1 MSVIAIL
8 CLLAIVL
15 SITVFMVWASASIRS
30 RVYVRAFC
38 REKTDRK
45 VVYLTFDD
53 GPHPPET
60 ERVLDVL
67 RERGARA
74 TFFLIGSKVSGNE
87 AVLRRMLEEGHTLG
101 LHTYSHAGTFPL
113 LSLDK
118 MLADVN
124 EGKRTVESV
133 AGRKISLFR
142 PPFGVTNPTIA
153 KVVRTLGL
161 QTVGW
166 DVRSFDTMFCKSSEH
181 SCNSSGYS
189 CNSSGHDWYVSV
201 VERIMKQVRPGS
213 VSTLSFSSCIWYSV
227 PSAAGAASLWL
238 NAQNPPPAASAA
250 MMSTMMRL
258 AIFFFC
264 MGQNHPFCHLDFPF
278 SYHSIAFSVFLSLS
292 PACCGEERT

>member
-8 CLLAIVL
+8 CILAIVL

-30 RVYVRAFC
+30 GVYVRAFC

-87 AVLRRMLEEGHTLG
+87 AVLRRMLEEGHALG

-113 LSLDK
+113 LSFDK

-124 EGKRTVESV
+124 EGKRAVESV
-133 AGRKISLFR
+133 AGKKISLFR

-153 KVVRTLGL
+153 KVIRTLGL

-181 SCNSSGYS
+181 SYKQ
-189 CNSSGHDWYVSV
+189 SGHDWYVPV
-201 VERIMKQVRPGS
+201 VERIMKQMRPGS
-213 VSTLSFSSCIWYSV
+213 VILLHDRLDGASELLALLLDSL
-227 PSAAGAASLWL
+227 AAS
-238 NAQNPPPAASAA
+238 
-250 MMSTMMRL
+250 
-258 AIFFFC
+258 
-264 MGQNHPFCHLDFPF
+264 GYDFTTALPNTQT
-278 SYHSIAFSVFLSLS
+278 SSSDSSETNLS
-292 PACCGEERT
+292 

>member
-1 MSVIAIL
+1 MSAIAIL
-8 CLLAIVL
+8 CILAIVL

-30 RVYVRAFC
+30 GVYVRAFC

-74 TFFLIGSKVSGNE
+74 TFFLIGSKISGNE
-87 AVLRRMLEEGHTLG
+87 AVLRRMLEEGHALG

-113 LSLDK
+113 LSFDK
-118 MLADVN
+118 MLTDVN
-124 EGKRTVESV
+124 EGKRAVESV
-133 AGRKISLFR
+133 AGKKISLFR

-153 KVVRTLGL
+153 KVVRTLRL

-166 DVRSFDTMFCKSSEH
+166 DVRSLDTMFCKSSEH
-181 SCNSSGYS
+181 SCKQSGYS
-189 CNSSGHDWYVSV
+189 CKQSEHSCKQSGYSCKQSGHDWYVPV

-213 VSTLSFSSCIWYSV
+213 VILLHDRLDGASELLALLLDSLAASGYDFTTALPNTLIFSSDS
-227 PSAAGAASLWL
+227 SET
-238 NAQNPPPAASAA
+238 N
-250 MMSTMMRL
+250 
-258 AIFFFC
+258 
-264 MGQNHPFCHLDFPF
+264 
-278 SYHSIAFSVFLSLS
+278 LS
-292 PACCGEERT
+292 

>member
-8 CLLAIVL
+8 CILAIVL
-15 SITVFMVWASASIRS
+15 SIIVFMVWASASIRS
-30 RVYVRAFC
+30 GVYVRAFC

-87 AVLRRMLEEGHTLG
+87 AVLHRMLEDGHALG

-113 LSLDK
+113 LSFDK

-124 EGKRTVESV
+124 EGKRAVESV
-133 AGRKISLFR
+133 AGKKISLFR
-142 PPFGVTNPTIA
+142 PPFGVTNPTIS

-161 QTVGW
+161 HTVGW

-181 SCNSSGYS
+181 SCKSSEHSCKQSGYS
-189 CNSSGHDWYVSV
+189 CKQSEHSCKQSGHDWYVPV

-213 VSTLSFSSCIWYSV
+213 VILLHDRLDGASELLSLLLDSL
-227 PSAAGAASLWL
+227 AAS
-238 NAQNPPPAASAA
+238 
-250 MMSTMMRL
+250 
-258 AIFFFC
+258 
-264 MGQNHPFCHLDFPF
+264 GYDFTRALPNTLT
-278 SYHSIAFSVFLSLS
+278 SSSDSSETNLS
-292 PACCGEERT
+292 

>member
-8 CLLAIVL
+8 CILAIVL

-30 RVYVRAFC
+30 GVYVRAFC
-38 REKTDRK
+38 RVKTDRK

-60 ERVLDVL
+60 AHVLDVL

-87 AVLRRMLEEGHTLG
+87 AVLRRMLEEGHALG

-113 LSLDK
+113 LSFDK

-124 EGKRTVESV
+124 EGKHAVESV
-133 AGRKISLFR
+133 AGKKISLFR

-153 KVVRTLGL
+153 KVIRTLGL

-181 SCNSSGYS
+181 SCKQSGYS
-189 CNSSGHDWYVSV
+189 CKQSEHSCKQSGHDWYVPV

-213 VSTLSFSSCIWYSV
+213 VILLHDRLDGASELLALLLDSLA
-227 PSAAGAASLWL
+227 AAGY
-238 NAQNPPPAASAA
+238 
-250 MMSTMMRL
+250 
-258 AIFFFC
+258 
-264 MGQNHPFCHLDFPF
+264 DFTCALPNTLI
-278 SYHSIAFSVFLSLS
+278 SSSDSSETNLS
-292 PACCGEERT
+292 

>member
-1 MSVIAIL
+1 MSVITIL
-8 CLLAIVL
+8 CMLVIVL

-30 RVYVRAFC
+30 GVYVRAFC

-67 RERGARA
+67 REHGARA

-87 AVLRRMLEEGHTLG
+87 AVLHRMLEEGHALG

-113 LSLDK
+113 LSFDK

-124 EGKRTVESV
+124 EGKRAVESV
-133 AGRKISLFR
+133 AGKKISLFR

-161 QTVGW
+161 HTVGW

-181 SCNSSGYS
+181 SCAQ
-189 CNSSGHDWYVSV
+189 SGHDWYVPV

-213 VSTLSFSSCIWYSV
+213 VILLHDRLYGASDLL
-227 PSAAGAASLWL
+227 ALLLDNLAAS
-238 NAQNPPPAASAA
+238 
-250 MMSTMMRL
+250 
-258 AIFFFC
+258 
-264 MGQNHPFCHLDFPF
+264 GYDFTRALPNTLI
-278 SYHSIAFSVFLSLS
+278 SSSDSSETNLS
-292 PACCGEERT
+292 

>member
-8 CLLAIVL
+8 CILAIVL

-30 RVYVRAFC
+30 GVYVRAFC

-87 AVLRRMLEEGHTLG
+87 AVLRRMLEEGHALG

-113 LSLDK
+113 LSFDK

-124 EGKRTVESV
+124 EGKCAVESV
-133 AGRKISLFR
+133 TGKKISLFR

-181 SCNSSGYS
+181 SCKQSGHSCKQSEHSCKQSGYS
-189 CNSSGHDWYVSV
+189 CKQSGYDWYVPV

-213 VSTLSFSSCIWYSV
+213 VILLHDRLDGASELLALLLDSL
-227 PSAAGAASLWL
+227 AAS
-238 NAQNPPPAASAA
+238 
-250 MMSTMMRL
+250 
-258 AIFFFC
+258 
-264 MGQNHPFCHLDFPF
+264 GYDFTRALPNTLI
-278 SYHSIAFSVFLSLS
+278 SSSDSSETNLS
-292 PACCGEERT
+292 

>member
-8 CLLAIVL
+8 CILAIVL

-30 RVYVRAFC
+30 GVYVRAFC

-87 AVLRRMLEEGHTLG
+87 AVLRRMLEEGHALG

-113 LSLDK
+113 LSFDK

-124 EGKRTVESV
+124 EGKRAVESV
-133 AGRKISLFR
+133 AGKKISLFR
-142 PPFGVTNPTIA
+142 PPFGVTNPTIS

-161 QTVGW
+161 HTVGW

-181 SCNSSGYS
+181 SCKQSGYS
-189 CNSSGHDWYVSV
+189 CKQSEHSCKQSGYSCKQSGHDWYVPV

-213 VSTLSFSSCIWYSV
+213 VILLHDRLDGASDLLSLLLDSL
-227 PSAAGAASLWL
+227 AAS
-238 NAQNPPPAASAA
+238 
-250 MMSTMMRL
+250 
-258 AIFFFC
+258 
-264 MGQNHPFCHLDFPF
+264 GYDFTCALPNTLI
-278 SYHSIAFSVFLSLS
+278 SSSDSSETNLS
-292 PACCGEERT
+292 

>member
-1 MSVIAIL
+1 MSVITIL
-8 CLLAIVL
+8 CMLVIVL

-30 RVYVRAFC
+30 GVYVRAFC

-87 AVLRRMLEEGHTLG
+87 AVLRRMLEEGHALG

-113 LSLDK
+113 LSFDK

-124 EGKRTVESV
+124 EGKRAVESV
-133 AGRKISLFR
+133 AGKKISLFR

-153 KVVRTLGL
+153 KVVRTLRL

-181 SCNSSGYS
+181 SCKQ
-189 CNSSGHDWYVSV
+189 SGHDWYVPV

-213 VSTLSFSSCIWYSV
+213 VILLHDRLDGASELLALLLDSL
-227 PSAAGAASLWL
+227 AAS
-238 NAQNPPPAASAA
+238 
-250 MMSTMMRL
+250 
-258 AIFFFC
+258 
-264 MGQNHPFCHLDFPF
+264 GYDFTRALPNTLI
-278 SYHSIAFSVFLSLS
+278 SSSDSSETNLS
-292 PACCGEERT
+292 

>member
-8 CLLAIVL
+8 CMLVIVL

-30 RVYVRAFC
+30 GVYVRAFC

-67 RERGARA
+67 RERGAKA

-87 AVLRRMLEEGHTLG
+87 AVLRRMLEEGHALG

-113 LSLDK
+113 LSFDK

-124 EGKRTVESV
+124 EGKRSVESV
-133 AGRKISLFR
+133 AGKKISLFR
-142 PPFGVTNPTIA
+142 PPFGVTNPTIS
-153 KVVRTLGL
+153 KVIRTLRL

-181 SCNSSGYS
+181 SCKQ
-189 CNSSGHDWYVSV
+189 SGHDWYVPV

-213 VSTLSFSSCIWYSV
+213 VILLHDRLDGASELLALLLDSL
-227 PSAAGAASLWL
+227 AASGYDFT
-238 NAQNPPPAASAA
+238 SALPNTLI
-250 MMSTMMRL
+250 SSSDSSET
-258 AIFFFC
+258 
-264 MGQNHPFCHLDFPF
+264 N
-278 SYHSIAFSVFLSLS
+278 LS
-292 PACCGEERT
+292 

>member
-1 MSVIAIL
+1 MSVITIL
-8 CLLAIVL
+8 CMLVIVL

-30 RVYVRAFC
+30 GVYVRAFC

-45 VVYLTFDD
+45 EVYLTFDD

-67 RERGARA
+67 RERGAKA

-87 AVLRRMLEEGHTLG
+87 AVLRRMLEEGHALG

-113 LSLDK
+113 LSFDK

-124 EGKRTVESV
+124 EGKRAVESV
-133 AGRKISLFR
+133 AGKKISLFR

-153 KVVRTLGL
+153 KVVRILGL
-161 QTVGW
+161 HTVGW

-181 SCNSSGYS
+181 SCKSSEHSCEQSEYS
-189 CNSSGHDWYVSV
+189 CKQSEHSCKQSGHDWYVPV

-213 VSTLSFSSCIWYSV
+213 VILLHDRLDGASELLALLLDSL
-227 PSAAGAASLWL
+227 AAS
-238 NAQNPPPAASAA
+238 
-250 MMSTMMRL
+250 
-258 AIFFFC
+258 
-264 MGQNHPFCHLDFPF
+264 GYDFTRALPNTLI
-278 SYHSIAFSVFLSLS
+278 SSSDSSETNLS
-292 PACCGEERT
+292 

>member
-1 MSVIAIL
+1 MSAIAIL
-8 CLLAIVL
+8 CILAIVL

-30 RVYVRAFC
+30 GVYVRAFC

-74 TFFLIGSKVSGNE
+74 TFFLIGFKVSGNE
-87 AVLRRMLEEGHTLG
+87 AALRRMLEEGHALG
-101 LHTYSHAGTFPL
+101 LHTYSHARTFPL
-113 LSLDK
+113 LSFDK

-124 EGKRTVESV
+124 EGKRAVESV

-153 KVVRTLGL
+153 KVIRTLGL

-166 DVRSFDTMFCKSSEH
+166 DVRSFDTMSCKSSEH
-181 SCNSSGYS
+181 SCKSSEHSCKQSGYS
-189 CNSSGHDWYVSV
+189 CKQSEHFCKQSGHDWYVPV

-213 VSTLSFSSCIWYSV
+213 VILLHDRLDGASELLALLLDSLVASGYDFTRALPNTLTSSSD
-227 PSAAGAASLWL
+227 SSET
-238 NAQNPPPAASAA
+238 N
-250 MMSTMMRL
+250 
-258 AIFFFC
+258 
-264 MGQNHPFCHLDFPF
+264 
-278 SYHSIAFSVFLSLS
+278 LS
-292 PACCGEERT
+292 

>member
-1 MSVIAIL
+1 MSVITIL
-8 CLLAIVL
+8 CMLVIVL

-30 RVYVRAFC
+30 GVYVRAFC

-87 AVLRRMLEEGHTLG
+87 AVLRRMLEEGHALG

-113 LSLDK
+113 LSFDK

-124 EGKRTVESV
+124 EGKRAVESV
-133 AGRKISLFR
+133 AGKKISLFR

-153 KVVRTLGL
+153 KVIRTLGL
-161 QTVGW
+161 HTVGW
-166 DVRSFDTMFCKSSEH
+166 DVRSFDTMFCKSSGY
-181 SCNSSGYS
+181 SCKQSGYS
-189 CNSSGHDWYVSV
+189 CKQSEHSCKQSGYSCKQSGHDWYVPV

-213 VSTLSFSSCIWYSV
+213 VILLHDRLDGASELLSLLLDSL
-227 PSAAGAASLWL
+227 AAS
-238 NAQNPPPAASAA
+238 
-250 MMSTMMRL
+250 
-258 AIFFFC
+258 
-264 MGQNHPFCHLDFPF
+264 GYDFTRALPNTLI
-278 SYHSIAFSVFLSLS
+278 SSSDSSETNLS
-292 PACCGEERT
+292 

>member
-1 MSVIAIL
+1 MSVITIL
-8 CLLAIVL
+8 CMLVIVL

-30 RVYVRAFC
+30 GVYVRAFC
-38 REKTDRK
+38 RVKTDRK

-87 AVLRRMLEEGHTLG
+87 AVLRRMLEEGHALG

-113 LSLDK
+113 LSFDK

-124 EGKRTVESV
+124 EGKRAVESV
-133 AGRKISLFR
+133 AGKKISLFR
-142 PPFGVTNPTIA
+142 PPFGVTNPTIS

-161 QTVGW
+161 HTVGW

-181 SCNSSGYS
+181 SCKQ
-189 CNSSGHDWYVSV
+189 SGHDWYVPV

-213 VSTLSFSSCIWYSV
+213 VILLHDRLDGASELLSLLLDNL
-227 PSAAGAASLWL
+227 AAS
-238 NAQNPPPAASAA
+238 
-250 MMSTMMRL
+250 
-258 AIFFFC
+258 
-264 MGQNHPFCHLDFPF
+264 GYDFTTALPNTLI
-278 SYHSIAFSVFLSLS
+278 SSSDSSETNLS
-292 PACCGEERT
+292 

>member
-1 MSVIAIL
+1 MSVVAIL
-8 CLLAIVL
+8 CILAIVL
-15 SITVFMVWASASIRS
+15 PITVFMVWASASIRS
-30 RVYVRAFC
+30 GVYVRAFC

-87 AVLRRMLEEGHTLG
+87 AVLRRMLEEGHALG
-101 LHTYSHAGTFPL
+101 LHTYSHACTFPL
-113 LSLDK
+113 LSFDK

-124 EGKRTVESV
+124 EGKRAVESV
-133 AGRKISLFR
+133 AGKKISLFR

-181 SCNSSGYS
+181 SCKQ
-189 CNSSGHDWYVSV
+189 SGHDWYVPV
-201 VERIMKQVRPGS
+201 VERIMKQVCPGS
-213 VSTLSFSSCIWYSV
+213 VILLHDRLDGASDLLALLLDSL
-227 PSAAGAASLWL
+227 AASDY
-238 NAQNPPPAASAA
+238 
-250 MMSTMMRL
+250 
-258 AIFFFC
+258 
-264 MGQNHPFCHLDFPF
+264 DFTRALPNTLI
-278 SYHSIAFSVFLSLS
+278 SSSDSSETNLS
-292 PACCGEERT
+292 

>member
-1 MSVIAIL
+1 MSVITIL
-8 CLLAIVL
+8 CILVIVL
-15 SITVFMVWASASIRS
+15 SIIVFMVWASASIRS
-30 RVYVRAFC
+30 GVYVRAFC
-38 REKTDRK
+38 RENTDRK

-87 AVLRRMLEEGHTLG
+87 AVLRRMLEEGHALG

-113 LSLDK
+113 LSFDK

-124 EGKRTVESV
+124 EGKRAVESV
-133 AGRKISLFR
+133 AGKKISLFR

-181 SCNSSGYS
+181 SCKQSGYS
-189 CNSSGHDWYVSV
+189 CKQSEYSCKQSGYSCKQSGHDWYVSV

-213 VSTLSFSSCIWYSV
+213 VILLHDRLDGASELLALLLDSL
-227 PSAAGAASLWL
+227 AASGYEFTRALPNTL
-238 NAQNPPPAASAA
+238 TSSSDSSETN
-250 MMSTMMRL
+250 
-258 AIFFFC
+258 
-264 MGQNHPFCHLDFPF
+264 
-278 SYHSIAFSVFLSLS
+278 LS
-292 PACCGEERT
+292 

>member
-8 CLLAIVL
+8 CMLAIVL

-30 RVYVRAFC
+30 GVYVRAFC

-87 AVLRRMLEEGHTLG
+87 AVLHRMLEEGHALG

-113 LSLDK
+113 LSFDK

-124 EGKRTVESV
+124 EGKRAVESV
-133 AGRKISLFR
+133 AGKKISLFR

-153 KVVRTLGL
+153 KVVRTLRL

-166 DVRSFDTMFCKSSEH
+166 DVRSFDTMFCKSSGRSCKQSEH
-181 SCNSSGYS
+181 SCKQSGYS
-189 CNSSGHDWYVSV
+189 CKQSEYSCKQSGHDWYVPV

-213 VSTLSFSSCIWYSV
+213 VILLHDRLDGASDLLSLLLDSL
-227 PSAAGAASLWL
+227 AAS
-238 NAQNPPPAASAA
+238 
-250 MMSTMMRL
+250 
-258 AIFFFC
+258 
-264 MGQNHPFCHLDFPF
+264 GYDFTCALPNTLI
-278 SYHSIAFSVFLSLS
+278 SSSDSSETNLS
-292 PACCGEERT
+292 

>member
-1 MSVIAIL
+1 MSVITIL
-8 CLLAIVL
+8 CILVIVL

-30 RVYVRAFC
+30 GVYVRAFC
-38 REKTDRK
+38 REKSDRK

-87 AVLRRMLEEGHTLG
+87 AVLRRMLEEGHALG

-113 LSLDK
+113 LSFDK

-124 EGKRTVESV
+124 EGKRAVESV
-133 AGRKISLFR
+133 AGKKISLFR

-161 QTVGW
+161 RTVGW

-181 SCNSSGYS
+181 SCKQSGYS
-189 CNSSGHDWYVSV
+189 CKQSEHSCKQSGYSCKQSGHDWYVPV

-213 VSTLSFSSCIWYSV
+213 VILLHDRLDGASDLLALLLDSLAASGYDFTCALPNTLISFSDSSET
-227 PSAAGAASLWL
+227 
-238 NAQNPPPAASAA
+238 N
-250 MMSTMMRL
+250 
-258 AIFFFC
+258 
-264 MGQNHPFCHLDFPF
+264 
-278 SYHSIAFSVFLSLS
+278 LS
-292 PACCGEERT
+292 

>member
-8 CLLAIVL
+8 CILAIVL
-15 SITVFMVWASASIRS
+15 SITVFMVWASANIRS
-30 RVYVRAFC
+30 GVYVRAFC

-60 ERVLDVL
+60 VRVLDVL

-87 AVLRRMLEEGHTLG
+87 AVLRRMLEDGHALG
-101 LHTYSHAGTFPL
+101 LHTYSHSGTFPL
-113 LSLDK
+113 LSFDK

-124 EGKRTVESV
+124 EGKRAVESV
-133 AGRKISLFR
+133 AGKKISLFR

-181 SCNSSGYS
+181 PCKSSEHPCKQSGYSCKQSEHS

-213 VSTLSFSSCIWYSV
+213 VILLHDRLDGASDLLALLLDSLDASGYDFAHALPNTLISSSD
-227 PSAAGAASLWL
+227 SSET
-238 NAQNPPPAASAA
+238 N
-250 MMSTMMRL
+250 
-258 AIFFFC
+258 
-264 MGQNHPFCHLDFPF
+264 
-278 SYHSIAFSVFLSLS
+278 LS
-292 PACCGEERT
+292 

>member
-1 MSVIAIL
+1 MSVITIL
-8 CLLAIVL
+8 CMLVIVL

-30 RVYVRAFC
+30 GVYVRVFC

-87 AVLRRMLEEGHTLG
+87 AVLRRMLEEGHALG

-113 LSLDK
+113 LSFDK

-124 EGKRTVESV
+124 EGKRAVESV
-133 AGRKISLFR
+133 AGKKISLFR

-181 SCNSSGYS
+181 SCKQSGYS
-189 CNSSGHDWYVSV
+189 CKQSEHSCKQSGYSCKQSEHDWYVPV

-213 VSTLSFSSCIWYSV
+213 VILLHDRLDGASSLLALLLDSL
-227 PSAAGAASLWL
+227 AAS
-238 NAQNPPPAASAA
+238 
-250 MMSTMMRL
+250 
-258 AIFFFC
+258 
-264 MGQNHPFCHLDFPF
+264 GYDFTRALPNTLI
-278 SYHSIAFSVFLSLS
+278 SSSDSSETNLS
-292 PACCGEERT
+292 

>member
-8 CLLAIVL
+8 CILAIVLAIVL

-30 RVYVRAFC
+30 GVYVRAFC
-38 REKTDRK
+38 REKTDLK

-67 RERGARA
+67 REHGARA

-87 AVLRRMLEEGHTLG
+87 AVLRRMLEEGHALG

-113 LSLDK
+113 LSFDK

-124 EGKRTVESV
+124 EGKRAVESV
-133 AGRKISLFR
+133 TGKKISLFR
-142 PPFGVTNPTIA
+142 PPFGVTNPTIS
-153 KVVRTLGL
+153 KVIRTLGL
-161 QTVGW
+161 HTVGW

-181 SCNSSGYS
+181 SCKQSGYS
-189 CNSSGHDWYVSV
+189 CKQSGHSCKSSDHSCKQSGYDWYVPV

-213 VSTLSFSSCIWYSV
+213 VILLHDRLDGASELLALLLDSL
-227 PSAAGAASLWL
+227 AAS
-238 NAQNPPPAASAA
+238 
-250 MMSTMMRL
+250 
-258 AIFFFC
+258 
-264 MGQNHPFCHLDFPF
+264 GYDFTCALPNTLI
-278 SYHSIAFSVFLSLS
+278 SSSDSSETNLS
-292 PACCGEERT
+292 

>member
-8 CLLAIVL
+8 CILAIVL

-30 RVYVRAFC
+30 GVYVRAFC
-38 REKTDRK
+38 GEKTDRK

-87 AVLRRMLEEGHTLG
+87 AVLHRMLEEGHALG

-113 LSLDK
+113 LSFDK

-124 EGKRTVESV
+124 EGKRAVESV
-133 AGRKISLFR
+133 AGKKISLFR

-181 SCNSSGYS
+181 FCKSSEHSCKQSGYS
-189 CNSSGHDWYVSV
+189 CKQSEHSCKQSEHSCKQSGHDWYVPV

-213 VSTLSFSSCIWYSV
+213 VILLHDRLDGASELLALLLDSL
-227 PSAAGAASLWL
+227 AAS
-238 NAQNPPPAASAA
+238 
-250 MMSTMMRL
+250 
-258 AIFFFC
+258 
-264 MGQNHPFCHLDFPF
+264 GYDFTCALPNTLI
-278 SYHSIAFSVFLSLS
+278 SSSDSSETNLS
-292 PACCGEERT
+292 

>member
-1 MSVIAIL
+1 MSAITIL
-8 CLLAIVL
+8 CILAIVL

-30 RVYVRAFC
+30 GVYVRAFC

-67 RERGARA
+67 REHGARA

-87 AVLRRMLEEGHTLG
+87 AVLRRMLEEGHALG

-113 LSLDK
+113 LSFDK

-124 EGKRTVESV
+124 EGKRAVESV
-133 AGRKISLFR
+133 AGKKISLFR

-153 KVVRTLGL
+153 KVIRTLGL

-181 SCNSSGYS
+181 SCKQSGYS
-189 CNSSGHDWYVSV
+189 CKQSEHSCKQSGYSCKQSGHDWYVPV

-213 VSTLSFSSCIWYSV
+213 VILLHDRLDGASGLLALLLDSL
-227 PSAAGAASLWL
+227 AAS
-238 NAQNPPPAASAA
+238 
-250 MMSTMMRL
+250 
-258 AIFFFC
+258 
-264 MGQNHPFCHLDFPF
+264 GYDFTRALPNTLI
-278 SYHSIAFSVFLSLS
+278 SSSDSSETNLS
-292 PACCGEERT
+292 

>member
-8 CLLAIVL
+8 CILAIVL

-30 RVYVRAFC
+30 GVYVRAFC

-87 AVLRRMLEEGHTLG
+87 AALRRMLEEGHALG

-113 LSLDK
+113 LSFDK

-124 EGKRTVESV
+124 EGKRSVESV
-133 AGRKISLFR
+133 AGKKISLFR

-181 SCNSSGYS
+181 SCKSSEHSCRQSGPSCKSSEHSCKQSGY
-189 CNSSGHDWYVSV
+189 DWYVPV

-213 VSTLSFSSCIWYSV
+213 VILLHDRLDGASELLALLLDSL
-227 PSAAGAASLWL
+227 AAS
-238 NAQNPPPAASAA
+238 
-250 MMSTMMRL
+250 
-258 AIFFFC
+258 
-264 MGQNHPFCHLDFPF
+264 GYDFTRALPNTLI
-278 SYHSIAFSVFLSLS
+278 SSSDSSETNLS
-292 PACCGEERT
+292 

>member
-8 CLLAIVL
+8 CILAIVL

-30 RVYVRAFC
+30 GVYVRAFC

-45 VVYLTFDD
+45 EVYLTFDD

-67 RERGARA
+67 RERGAKA

-87 AVLRRMLEEGHTLG
+87 AVLHRMLEEGHALG

-113 LSLDK
+113 LSFDK

-124 EGKRTVESV
+124 EGKRAVESV
-133 AGRKISLFR
+133 AGKKISLFR

-153 KVVRTLGL
+153 KVIRTLGMH
-161 QTVGW
+161 TVGW

-181 SCNSSGYS
+181 SCKSSEHSCKQSGYS
-189 CNSSGHDWYVSV
+189 CKQSEHSCKQSGHDWYVPV

-213 VSTLSFSSCIWYSV
+213 VILLHDRLDGASELLALLLDSLAVSGYDFTCALPNTLTSSSD
-227 PSAAGAASLWL
+227 SSET
-238 NAQNPPPAASAA
+238 N
-250 MMSTMMRL
+250 
-258 AIFFFC
+258 
-264 MGQNHPFCHLDFPF
+264 
-278 SYHSIAFSVFLSLS
+278 LS
-292 PACCGEERT
+292 

>member
-1 MSVIAIL
+1 MSVITIL
-8 CLLAIVL
+8 CMLVIVL

-30 RVYVRAFC
+30 GVYVRAFC

-87 AVLRRMLEEGHTLG
+87 AVLRRMLEEGHALG

-113 LSLDK
+113 LSFDK

-124 EGKRTVESV
+124 EGKRAVESV
-133 AGRKISLFR
+133 AGKKISLFR

-181 SCNSSGYS
+181 SCKQSGYS
-189 CNSSGHDWYVSV
+189 CKQSGHSCKQSEHSCKQSGHDWYLPV

-213 VSTLSFSSCIWYSV
+213 VILLHDRLDGASDLLSLLLDSL
-227 PSAAGAASLWL
+227 AAS
-238 NAQNPPPAASAA
+238 
-250 MMSTMMRL
+250 
-258 AIFFFC
+258 
-264 MGQNHPFCHLDFPF
+264 GYDFTCALPNTLI
-278 SYHSIAFSVFLSLS
+278 SSSDSSETNLS
-292 PACCGEERT
+292 

>member
-8 CLLAIVL
+8 CILAIVL
-15 SITVFMVWASASIRS
+15 SITVFMVWASASIRPG
-30 RVYVRAFC
+30 VYVRAFC

-60 ERVLDVL
+60 ERILDVL
-67 RERGARA
+67 REHGARA

-87 AVLRRMLEEGHTLG
+87 AVLRRMLEEGHALG

-113 LSLDK
+113 LSFDK

-124 EGKRTVESV
+124 EGKRAVESV
-133 AGRKISLFR
+133 AGKKISLFR

-181 SCNSSGYS
+181 SCKQSGYS
-189 CNSSGHDWYVSV
+189 CKQSGHSCKSSEHSCKQSGHDWYVPV

-213 VSTLSFSSCIWYSV
+213 VILLHDRLDGASELLALLLDSL
-227 PSAAGAASLWL
+227 AAS
-238 NAQNPPPAASAA
+238 
-250 MMSTMMRL
+250 
-258 AIFFFC
+258 
-264 MGQNHPFCHLDFPF
+264 GYDFTTALPNTLI
-278 SYHSIAFSVFLSLS
+278 SSSDSSETNLS
-292 PACCGEERT
+292 

>member
-8 CLLAIVL
+8 CILAIVL

-30 RVYVRAFC
+30 GVYVRAFC
-38 REKTDRK
+38 REKTDLK

-67 RERGARA
+67 REHGVRA

-87 AVLRRMLEEGHTLG
+87 AVLRRMLEEGHALG

-113 LSLDK
+113 LSFDK

-124 EGKRTVESV
+124 EGKRAVESV
-133 AGRKISLFR
+133 AGKKISLFR
-142 PPFGVTNPTIA
+142 PPFGVTNPTIS

-161 QTVGW
+161 HTVGW

-181 SCNSSGYS
+181 SCEQSGYS
-189 CNSSGHDWYVSV
+189 CKQSEHSCMQSGHSCKQSGHDWYVPV

-213 VSTLSFSSCIWYSV
+213 VILLHDRLDGASELLALLLDSL
-227 PSAAGAASLWL
+227 AAS
-238 NAQNPPPAASAA
+238 
-250 MMSTMMRL
+250 
-258 AIFFFC
+258 
-264 MGQNHPFCHLDFPF
+264 GYDFTRALPNTQT
-278 SYHSIAFSVFLSLS
+278 SSSDSSETNLS
-292 PACCGEERT
+292 

>member
-8 CLLAIVL
+8 CILAIVL

-30 RVYVRAFC
+30 GVYVRAFC

-67 RERGARA
+67 RERGAKA

-87 AVLRRMLEEGHTLG
+87 AVLRRMLEEGHALG

-113 LSLDK
+113 LSFDK

-124 EGKRTVESV
+124 EGKRAVESV
-133 AGRKISLFR
+133 AGKKISLFR

-153 KVVRTLGL
+153 KVVRILGL

-181 SCNSSGYS
+181 SCKQSGYS
-189 CNSSGHDWYVSV
+189 CKQSEHSCKQSGYSCKQSGHDWYVPV

-213 VSTLSFSSCIWYSV
+213 VILLHDRLDGASELLALLLDSL
-227 PSAAGAASLWL
+227 AAS
-238 NAQNPPPAASAA
+238 
-250 MMSTMMRL
+250 
-258 AIFFFC
+258 
-264 MGQNHPFCHLDFPF
+264 GYDFTCALPNILT
-278 SYHSIAFSVFLSLS
+278 SSSDSSETNLS
-292 PACCGEERT
+292 

>member
-8 CLLAIVL
+8 CILAIVL
-15 SITVFMVWASASIRS
+15 SLTVFMVWASASIRS
-30 RVYVRAFC
+30 GVYVRAFC

-87 AVLRRMLEEGHTLG
+87 AVLRRMLEEGHALG

-113 LSLDK
+113 LSFDK

-124 EGKRTVESV
+124 EGKRAVKSV
-133 AGRKISLFR
+133 AGKKISLFR

-153 KVVRTLGL
+153 KVIRTLGL

-181 SCNSSGYS
+181 SCKQSEHSCKQSGHSRKQSGYS
-189 CNSSGHDWYVSV
+189 CKQSGHDWYVPV

-213 VSTLSFSSCIWYSV
+213 VILLHDRLDGASELLSLLMDSL
-227 PSAAGAASLWL
+227 AAS
-238 NAQNPPPAASAA
+238 
-250 MMSTMMRL
+250 
-258 AIFFFC
+258 
-264 MGQNHPFCHLDFPF
+264 GYDFTCALPNTLI
-278 SYHSIAFSVFLSLS
+278 SSSDSSETNLS
-292 PACCGEERT
+292 

>member
-1 MSVIAIL
+1 MSVITIL
-8 CLLAIVL
+8 CMLVIVL
-15 SITVFMVWASASIRS
+15 SIIVFMVWASASIRS
-30 RVYVRAFC
+30 GVYVRAFC

-87 AVLRRMLEEGHTLG
+87 AVLRRMLEEGHALG

-113 LSLDK
+113 LSFDK

-124 EGKRTVESV
+124 EGKRAVESV
-133 AGRKISLFR
+133 AGKKISLFR

-153 KVVRTLGL
+153 KVIRTLGL
-161 QTVGW
+161 HTVGW

-181 SCNSSGYS
+181 SCKQSGYS
-189 CNSSGHDWYVSV
+189 CKQSEHSCKQSGYSCKQSGHDWYVPV

-213 VSTLSFSSCIWYSV
+213 VILLHDRLDGASDLLSLLLDSL
-227 PSAAGAASLWL
+227 AAS
-238 NAQNPPPAASAA
+238 
-250 MMSTMMRL
+250 
-258 AIFFFC
+258 
-264 MGQNHPFCHLDFPF
+264 GYDFTTALPNTLI
-278 SYHSIAFSVFLSLS
+278 SSSVSSETNLS
-292 PACCGEERT
+292 

>member
-8 CLLAIVL
+8 CILAIVL

-30 RVYVRAFC
+30 GVYVRAFC

-87 AVLRRMLEEGHTLG
+87 AVLRRMLEEGHALG

-113 LSLDK
+113 LSFDK

-124 EGKRTVESV
+124 EGKCAVESV
-133 AGRKISLFR
+133 TGKKISLFR

-153 KVVRTLGL
+153 KVIRTLGL

-181 SCNSSGYS
+181 SCKQSGYS
-189 CNSSGHDWYVSV
+189 CKQSGHSCKSSEHSCKQSGHDWYVPV

-213 VSTLSFSSCIWYSV
+213 VILLHDRLYGASDLL
-227 PSAAGAASLWL
+227 ALLLDNLAAS
-238 NAQNPPPAASAA
+238 
-250 MMSTMMRL
+250 
-258 AIFFFC
+258 
-264 MGQNHPFCHLDFPF
+264 GYDFTRALPNTLI
-278 SYHSIAFSVFLSLS
+278 SSSDSSETNLS
-292 PACCGEERT
+292 

>member
-1 MSVIAIL
+1 MSVITIL
-8 CLLAIVL
+8 CMLVIVL

-30 RVYVRAFC
+30 GVYVRAFC

-87 AVLRRMLEEGHTLG
+87 AVLRRMLEEGHALG

-113 LSLDK
+113 LSFDK

-124 EGKRTVESV
+124 EGKRAVESV
-133 AGRKISLFR
+133 AGKKISLFR

-181 SCNSSGYS
+181 SCKSSEHSCKQSEHSCKQSEHSCKQPGYS
-189 CNSSGHDWYVSV
+189 CKQSEHDWYVPV

-213 VSTLSFSSCIWYSV
+213 VILLHDRLDGASELLALLLDSL
-227 PSAAGAASLWL
+227 AAS
-238 NAQNPPPAASAA
+238 
-250 MMSTMMRL
+250 
-258 AIFFFC
+258 
-264 MGQNHPFCHLDFPF
+264 GYDFTRALPNTLI
-278 SYHSIAFSVFLSLS
+278 SSSDSSETNLS
-292 PACCGEERT
+292 

>member
-8 CLLAIVL
+8 CILVIVL

-30 RVYVRAFC
+30 GVYVRAFC

-87 AVLRRMLEEGHTLG
+87 AVLRRMLEEGHALG

-113 LSLDK
+113 LSFDK

-124 EGKRTVESV
+124 EGKRAVESV
-133 AGRKISLFR
+133 AGKKISLFR

-153 KVVRTLGL
+153 KVIRTLGL

-181 SCNSSGYS
+181 SCKQSGYS
-189 CNSSGHDWYVSV
+189 CKQSGHSCKSSEHSCKQSGHDWYVPV

-213 VSTLSFSSCIWYSV
+213 VILLHDRLYGASEFL
-227 PSAAGAASLWL
+227 ALLLDNLAAS
-238 NAQNPPPAASAA
+238 
-250 MMSTMMRL
+250 
-258 AIFFFC
+258 
-264 MGQNHPFCHLDFPF
+264 GYDFTRALPNTLI
-278 SYHSIAFSVFLSLS
+278 SSSDSSETNLS
-292 PACCGEERT
+292 

>member
-8 CLLAIVL
+8 CILAIVL
-15 SITVFMVWASASIRS
+15 SITIFMVWASASIRS
-30 RVYVRAFC
+30 GVYVRAFC

-87 AVLRRMLEEGHTLG
+87 AVLRRMLEEGHALG

-113 LSLDK
+113 LSFDK

-124 EGKRTVESV
+124 EGKRAVESV
-133 AGRKISLFR
+133 AGKKISLFR

-161 QTVGW
+161 HTVGW

-181 SCNSSGYS
+181 SCKQSGYS
-189 CNSSGHDWYVSV
+189 CKQSGHSCKSSEHSCKQSGHDWYVPV

-213 VSTLSFSSCIWYSV
+213 VILLHDRLDGASELLALLLDSL
-227 PSAAGAASLWL
+227 AAS
-238 NAQNPPPAASAA
+238 
-250 MMSTMMRL
+250 
-258 AIFFFC
+258 
-264 MGQNHPFCHLDFPF
+264 GYDFTRALPNTLI
-278 SYHSIAFSVFLSLS
+278 SSSDSSETNLS
-292 PACCGEERT
+292 

>member
-1 MSVIAIL
+1 MSLIAIL
-8 CLLAIVL
+8 CTLAIVL

-30 RVYVRAFC
+30 GVYVRAFC

-87 AVLRRMLEEGHTLG
+87 AVLRRMLEEEHTLG
-101 LHTYSHAGTFPL
+101 LHTYSHACTFPL
-113 LSLDK
+113 LSFDK

-153 KVVRTLGL
+153 KVIRTLGL

-181 SCNSSGYS
+181 SCKKSGYS
-189 CNSSGHDWYVSV
+189 CKQSGHSCKQSGHSCKQSEHSCKQSGHDWYLPV

-213 VSTLSFSSCIWYSV
+213 VILLHDRLDGASDLLSLLLDSL
-227 PSAAGAASLWL
+227 AAS
-238 NAQNPPPAASAA
+238 
-250 MMSTMMRL
+250 
-258 AIFFFC
+258 
-264 MGQNHPFCHLDFPF
+264 GYDFTCALPNTLI
-278 SYHSIAFSVFLSLS
+278 SSSDSSETNLS
-292 PACCGEERT
+292 

>member
-8 CLLAIVL
+8 CILSIVL

-30 RVYVRAFC
+30 GVYVRAFC

-60 ERVLDVL
+60 KRVLDVL

-74 TFFLIGSKVSGNE
+74 TFFLIGSNVSGNE
-87 AVLRRMLEEGHTLG
+87 AVLRRMLEEGHALG

-113 LSLDK
+113 LSFDK

-124 EGKRTVESV
+124 EGKRAVESV
-133 AGRKISLFR
+133 AGKKISLFR

-153 KVVRTLGL
+153 KVIRTLGL

-181 SCNSSGYS
+181 SCNSSEYSCKQSGYS
-189 CNSSGHDWYVSV
+189 CKQSEHSCKQSGHDWYVPV

-213 VSTLSFSSCIWYSV
+213 VILLHDRLDGASELLSLLLDSL
-227 PSAAGAASLWL
+227 AAS
-238 NAQNPPPAASAA
+238 
-250 MMSTMMRL
+250 
-258 AIFFFC
+258 
-264 MGQNHPFCHLDFPF
+264 GYDFTTALPNTLI
-278 SYHSIAFSVFLSLS
+278 SSSDSSETNLS
-292 PACCGEERT
+292 

>member
-8 CLLAIVL
+8 CILAIVL

-30 RVYVRAFC
+30 GVYVRAFC
-38 REKTDRK
+38 REKSDRK

-87 AVLRRMLEEGHTLG
+87 AVLRRMLEEGHALG

-113 LSLDK
+113 LSFDK

-124 EGKRTVESV
+124 EGKRAVESV
-133 AGRKISLFR
+133 AGKKISLFR

-161 QTVGW
+161 RTVGW

-181 SCNSSGYS
+181 SCKQSGYS
-189 CNSSGHDWYVSV
+189 CKQSEHSCKQSGYSCKQSGHDWYVPV

-213 VSTLSFSSCIWYSV
+213 VILLHDRLDGASDLLALLLDSL
-227 PSAAGAASLWL
+227 AAS
-238 NAQNPPPAASAA
+238 
-250 MMSTMMRL
+250 
-258 AIFFFC
+258 
-264 MGQNHPFCHLDFPF
+264 GYDFTCALPNTLI
-278 SYHSIAFSVFLSLS
+278 SSSDSSETNLS
-292 PACCGEERT
+292 

>member
-8 CLLAIVL
+8 CTLAIVL

-30 RVYVRAFC
+30 GVYVRAFC
-38 REKTDRK
+38 GEKTDRK

-113 LSLDK
+113 MSFGK

-124 EGKRTVESV
+124 EGKRAVESV

-153 KVVRTLGL
+153 KVVRTLRL

-166 DVRSFDTMFCKSSEH
+166 DVRSFDTVYCKPSEHSCKSSEY
-181 SCNSSGYS
+181 SCKQSGYS
-189 CNSSGHDWYVSV
+189 CKQSGHDWYVPV

-213 VSTLSFSSCIWYSV
+213 VILLHDRLDGASELLSLLLDNL
-227 PSAAGAASLWL
+227 AAS
-238 NAQNPPPAASAA
+238 
-250 MMSTMMRL
+250 
-258 AIFFFC
+258 
-264 MGQNHPFCHLDFPF
+264 GYDFTTALPNTLI
-278 SYHSIAFSVFLSLS
+278 SSSDSSETNLS
-292 PACCGEERT
+292 

>member
-1 MSVIAIL
+1 MSVITIL
-8 CLLAIVL
+8 CILAIVL

-30 RVYVRAFC
+30 GVYVRAFC
-38 REKTDRK
+38 CEKTDRK

-87 AVLRRMLEEGHTLG
+87 AVLRRMLEEGHALG

-113 LSLDK
+113 LSFDK

-124 EGKRTVESV
+124 EGKRAVESV
-133 AGRKISLFR
+133 AGKKISLFR

-153 KVVRTLGL
+153 KVIRTLGL

-181 SCNSSGYS
+181 SCKQSVYSFKQSEHSCKQSGHS
-189 CNSSGHDWYVSV
+189 CKQSGHDWYVPV

-213 VSTLSFSSCIWYSV
+213 VILLHDRLDGASSLLALLLDSL
-227 PSAAGAASLWL
+227 AAS
-238 NAQNPPPAASAA
+238 
-250 MMSTMMRL
+250 
-258 AIFFFC
+258 
-264 MGQNHPFCHLDFPF
+264 GYDFTRALPNTLI
-278 SYHSIAFSVFLSLS
+278 SSSDSSETNLS
-292 PACCGEERT
+292 